1 MTVRSGVKGGR
12 TKEASLPKKRV
23 GSARNALPPGVIS
36 PPLRRLAVPR
46 PINSISS
53 RHYWKLK
60 LPLAV
65 TLAVPVTTALAF
77 AASVVLHA
85 LGLSIHFGFPAE
97 DRLAKDK
104 PLEVVLVNSKTRE
117 RPQDAQV
124 LAQANLD
131 GGGNTDED
139 RRASTPLPVSR
150 LQKPGDQ
157 FESAQQRVRELELKQ
172 RSLITQNS
180 SPNRTPSQPTSR
192 EVQPDTPPT
201 EIAGLDL
208 ASSAMAMARLQAQ
221 IERNIEDYN
230 KRPRKKFIGARAE
243 EYRFAQYVEDWRSK
257 VERIGT
263 LNYPEAARGKL
274 YGNLV
279 LTVVVRADGSVD
291 NVEINRS
298 SGHPV
303 LDAAARRIVQM
314 AGPYAA
320 FPPSIR
326 RDTDVLEITR
336 TWFFTREEQVR
347 AD

>member
-1 MTVRSGVKGGR
+1 MKPSAQRRGQTAAPRAAAPAGKAGR
-12 TKEASLPKKRV
+12 PMKKIAAPRPPAAPKT
-23 GSARNALPPGVIS
+23 GLD
-36 PPLRRLAVPR
+36 RRLGIA
-46 PINSISS
+46 
-53 RHYWKLK
+53 
-60 LPLAV
+60 LAV
-65 TLAVPVTTALAF
+65 SLLVHGLALAIQF
-77 AASVVLHA
+77 S
-85 LGLSIHFGFPAE
+85 FPAN

-117 RPQDAQV
+117 RPQDPQV

-150 LQKPGDQ
+150 LTKEGNQLE
-157 FESAQQRVRELELKQ
+157 FAQQRMRELEARQ
-172 RSLITQNS
+172 RMLIAQAKAAQ
-180 SPNRTPSQPTSR
+180 PVASQTNSR
-192 EVQPDTPPT
+192 EVLPDAPLETS
-201 EIAGLDL
+201 GLDL

-221 IERNIEDYN
+221 IERNIDDYN

-274 YGNLV
+274 YGSLV
-279 LTVVVRADGSVD
+279 LTVIVRADGNVD
-291 NVEINRS
+291 GVEINRS
-298 SGHPV
+298 SGHRV
-303 LDAAARRIVQM
+303 LDDAARRIVQM

-336 TWFFTREEQVR
+336 TWFFTRDEQVR
-347 AD
+347 AN